1 MEKKGQYSLSR
12 RFQFLSFMMLWGK
25 ICFRFQESSR
35 FEATAFWECPREER
49 EVATL
54 KKPFHLLSPS
64 SFYASRSQMDF
75 HILCKVKRAGWM
87 ESSHLAGSWSGS
99 YILSYLFLSYVMY
112 LLSHLSYILYLIS
125 KCKLTRAC
133 WMESSALLYHNC
145 MFLVKFLTSQVIIT
159 PQVLLLE
166 QEKWRMHPLHNCLT
180 FASLTN
186 QFCRR
191 WVTSRYL
198 SETSSKWERRDYHL
212 DLVKLIFEAQFNCFL
227 SLRLSFSA
235 QRFCP
240 LDVKWGNEYA
250 EVKFDEIC

>member
-1 MEKKGQYSLSR
+1 MNRNICGQIFNGKKGQYSLSR

-99 YILSYLFLSYVMY
+99 YILSYLFY
-112 LLSHLSYILYLIS
+112 LILYIFYLIYHLSYICLIYLIS
-125 KCKLTRAC
+125 Y
-133 WMESSALLYHNC
+133 S
-145 MFLVKFLTSQVIIT
+145 
-159 PQVLLLE
+159 
-166 QEKWRMHPLHNCLT
+166 
-180 FASLTN
+180 
-186 QFCRR
+186 
-191 WVTSRYL
+191 
-198 SETSSKWERRDYHL
+198 
-212 DLVKLIFEAQFNCFL
+212 
-227 SLRLSFSA
+227 
-235 QRFCP
+235 
-240 LDVKWGNEYA
+240 
-250 EVKFDEIC
+250 